1 MDFSENASI
10 VNQNKIQSA
19 HWCHQQV
26 TILTGHVWVN
36 QNVEESFA
44 IVFDN
49 LDQTK
54 KAVWTFM

>member
-19 HWCHQQV
+19 HWSHQQV

-36 QNVEESFA
+36 QNIEKNFA

-54 KAVWTFM
+54 EAV